1 MRVRIRF
8 WLPVLVGFLLSSAA
22 VAQDSLFPRPAGLE
36 PDINFWR
43 RVYTEIDTSSGF
55 VHDSR
60 HLGVVYRTLRFP
72 EDATRRQR
80 NRTLRATYDELRGV
94 LERLASGRRD
104 NLSAE
109 EQRVLALWP
118 DDVTNAELRAAAG
131 RLRFQLGQSNRFR
144 SGLVRAGT
152 WRRHIEDVLERHG
165 LPAELAAL
173 PHVESSFDPTA
184 YSKVGAAGM
193 WQFT

>member
-80 NRTLRATYDELRGV
+80 NR
-94 LERLASGRRD
+94 
-104 NLSAE
+104 
-109 EQRVLALWP
+109 
-118 DDVTNAELRAAAG
+118 
-131 RLRFQLGQSNRFR
+131 
-144 SGLVRAGT
+144 
-152 WRRHIEDVLERHG
+152 
-165 LPAELAAL
+165 
-173 PHVESSFDPTA
+173 
-184 YSKVGAAGM
+184 
-193 WQFT
+193 